1 MINKIKDTDTHF
13 IIDGSTRLVKNESE
27 TKSMLVQYDH
37 NSERFTFRVPRYCD
51 NHDLSLCKD
60 HSRVHYINIDKSKR
74 TENHGT
80 DPIYDVQVCPEDDQ
94 FVQCSWLITKNATQL
109 AGSLHFV
116 IEFALKDDNGD
127 VLYSWN
133 TAKYTGITIQ
143 DGINFDNRT
152 VEENND
158 LLTKWEER
166 IFGNQIVSLEQTQ
179 ISDAPEGENIW
190 TATFGNG
197 DKSNLIVK
205 NGARGYVGS
214 IETVQKQPLHFFA
227 GTRAEYDALPDDKK
241 KNLFAVFEDEAPIGN
256 PVRASMVYKGL
267 GDIVDESCT
276 TKELF
281 DELPLNTSVSFTV
294 NTNDT
299 KVYLTDLPNKNS
311 VGNNYAFVTLYKGFT
326 ENYCYGLA
334 WDIYGGMYFY
344 KYHTGTAMD
353 KNGWHKIYT
362 EAENVIADKLS
373 TPKYMH
379 YVTIKGRNGMRYDD
393 FEELFVSFSF
403 ISTEMIYGYNYD
415 SVKNTLIKSV
425 PKYLAT
431 NATGTYYIYKKPTTN
446 YGSGTGVTDLVT
458 AIYHDGTDLHFYYV
472 PLSFD
477 TGPFASNDNEER
489 TLPFSEVTFGLS
501 DVTGYCV
508 PLYPAV
514 EPQIS

>member
-1 MINKIKDTDTHF
+1 MIDKIKDTDTHF

-51 NHDLSLCKD
+51 DHDLSLCKE
-60 HSRVHYINIDKSKR
+60 HTRVHYINIDKAKR

-80 DPIYDVQVCPEDDQ
+80 DPVYDVGVCPEDDQ
-94 FVQCSWLITKNATQL
+94 YVICSWLITKNATQL

-116 IEFALKDDNGD
+116 IEFALKDENGNT
-127 VLYSWN
+127 LYSWN

-158 LLTKWEER
+158 LLTQWEKR
-166 IFGNQIVSLEQTQ
+166 IFENQIVSLEQTQ
-179 ISDAPEGENIW
+179 VSDAPEGENIW

-227 GTRAEYDALPDDKK
+227 GTRAEYDALPDEKK
-241 KNLFAVFEDEAPIGN
+241 ENLFAVFEDEAPIGN

-267 GDIVDESCT
+267 GDIVDVSCT
-276 TKELF
+276 TEELF
-281 DELPLNTSVSFTV
+281 KALPFNSNVSFTV

-299 KVYLTDLPNKNS
+299 PVYLTDLPNKNS

-326 ENYCYGLA
+326 VNYCYGLA
-334 WDIYGGMYFY
+334 WDIYGDMYFY
-344 KYHTGTAMD
+344 KYHSGTAMD

-362 EAENVIADKLS
+362 DADEGVPGVDEGLTATMVKVLDFYLAQVTLQSGRIYFITVQDIEEAQDDGGSCFLYYTGDNRTDSSPFYAGGKLYRVSYAKLS
-373 TPKYMH
+373 
-379 YVTIKGRNGMRYDD
+379 NGNVGFQLMD
-393 FEELFVSFSF
+393 ENGVSRSP
-403 ISTEMIYGYNYD
+403 Y
-415 SVKNTLIKSV
+415 TLKCVGMAGKSH
-425 PKYLAT
+425 
-431 NATGTYYIYKKPTTN
+431 I
-446 YGSGTGVTDLVT
+446 
-458 AIYHDGTDLHFYYV
+458 
-472 PLSFD
+472 
-477 TGPFASNDNEER
+477 
-489 TLPFSEVTFGLS
+489 
-501 DVTGYCV
+501 
-508 PLYPAV
+508 
-514 EPQIS
+514 